1 MTSDR
6 AGCRR
11 GVAADFE
18 LTRNQAFH
26 SFGIEDHDQVN
37 GFHANLRSEAAA
49 PYREERRRA
58 PAMGGAARSHAF
70 ALFCSDDEATLQHVR
85 YDSYTASALEYF
97 LRNSLVGSGKDFMQH
112 LRRIVHAVDG
122 VLAGSAG
129 P

>member
-18 LTRNQAFH
+18 LTRNQALHAFR
-26 SFGIEDHDQVN
+26 IEDHDQVN

-49 PYREERRRA
+49 AYCEERRCA
-58 PAMGGAARSHAF
+58 PAMGSAARGDSF
-70 ALFCSDDEATLQHVR
+70 ALFCSDDEAALQHVR
-85 YDSYTASALEYF
+85 DNGYTASALEYF

-112 LRRIVHAVDG
+112 LRRIIHAVDG